1 VFHAG
6 AEQFSQSMVHM
17 DRLVQHAQKQVKSFN
32 DVLQKEVEHNLNH
45 LYDGAF
51 QADIKQDKAAHY
63 ELMENSDFIFY
74 NVTDGLK
81 AMDKIRLQIYDPKT
95 PISIGPIPKSV
106 LNAEVLRWPI
116 TMSLLG
122 LFSLFCLLLFIGA
135 IVHSR
140 ATLIVFSV
148 CGLFSIILLWLLA
161 SIYVTM
167 AVALADFCYKPT
179 PWVQHALKHKLGD
192 AGIVGLVAAIIILGF
207 YK

>member
-1 VFHAG
+1 MTH
-6 AEQFSQSMVHM
+6 
-17 DRLVQHAQKQVKSFN
+17 RTLTKQK
-32 DVLQKEVEHNLNH
+32 H
-45 LYDGAF
+45 
-51 QADIKQDKAAHY
+51 
-63 ELMENSDFIFY
+63 
-74 NVTDGLK
+74 
-81 AMDKIRLQIYDPKT
+81 PKT
-95 PISIGPIPKSV
+95 VGILSPLWSTNMFNFRV

-167 AVALADFCYKPT
+167 AVALAGR
-179 PWVQHALKHKLGD
+179 VSQ
-192 AGIVGLVAAIIILGF
+192 
-207 YK
+207 